1 LEEQLRFR
9 DAHDANFTNYSG
21 VSFGA
26 AGGTGLA
33 ATLGAFF
40 SYVETPMLIKKK
52 LKPLRSES
60 KMLMAEYSF

>member
-1 LEEQLRFR
+1 MEESFELQNAYDRI
-9 DAHDANFTNYSG
+9 FTNYPE
-21 VSFGA
+21 VHFGS

-33 ATLGAFF
+33 DALGAFF

-60 KMLMAEYSF
+60 KMLIR